1 MSSKHPIPCPHVARW
16 TTSVAG
22 LRALS
27 VHQPWAW
34 LIVNG
39 LKDIENRSRWTHHR
53 GPLLIHAG
61 RSLDDYTEDNIEW
74 VKRKHGISV
83 PLEMDTGGIVGVVD
97 VIDCVESHKSKWF
110 NGPFGWV
117 LANPRLLKFR
127 PCNGALGLFRPKY

>member
-1 MSSKHPIPCPHVARW
+1 LP
-16 TTSVAG
+16 
-22 LRALS
+22 ALS
-27 VHQPWAW
+27 VRQPWAW

-39 LKDIENRSRWTHHR
+39 FKDIENRSRRTHHR

-74 VKRKHGISV
+74 VKGKHGISV

-117 LANPRLLKFR
+117 LANPRCLRFR
-127 PCNGALGLFRPKY
+127 QCKGALGLFQPEY